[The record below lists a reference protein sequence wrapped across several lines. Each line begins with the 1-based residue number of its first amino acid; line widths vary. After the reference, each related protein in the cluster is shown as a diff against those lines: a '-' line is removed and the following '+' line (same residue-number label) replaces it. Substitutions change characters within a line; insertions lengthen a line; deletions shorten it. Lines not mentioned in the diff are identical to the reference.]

1 MLKFVEDNVGGKR
14 CHHLSSISRD
24 PTAVTTPAKEA
35 RVSNDEAT
43 QVAVTGYASSSPQI
57 DLGQHNRATQPPST
71 ILESRTEQD
80 PDGLAEGA
88 YLRFIGDLNPE
99 ASFLRRHPQ
108 DSTTGSPTL
117 HAIGVWQDR
126 KSQER
131 TRPEQNVSASDVDIE
146 APEGGSIRRSG
157 LVSLQ
162 ALSPYLRKE
171 CLSVMPPEYE
181 YEMISKIFYSRFDTL
196 FPILHGQNILDL
208 DEMERTAIKQCIC
221 LTAAPDPSLRAH
233 LRLPHTA
240 TVLSPLEFRTYLAAA
255 VKQSLD
261 MGFIRDK
268 IVLLQVYTLMA
279 FSASEANGSEISSSY
294 CAQAVL
300 YSQTLGLHLGWPEAA
315 KAKRSRCLYWC
326 VRVLDRLNAATNG
339 RPILMH
345 DRDVDKYVNES
356 IGEQVPP
363 FRLLIRISGILD
375 AVIAQYRPHP
385 SGEAQIPPEIS
396 FEDLVHDTQTSGIG
410 DGLLASL
417 EVFFS
422 AVMILRDRPSKQNGA
437 QEQTPHSPTQ
447 FFHAMNIV
455 SLLTEDLQSAM
466 TYWAIVPYGVALA
479 TSVAYRQMRNSTIPY
494 KRKRAR
500 LLLSSGCDVLDELTT
515 SFPSAR
521 KMAKLAKSALR
532 EFDRVGTST
541 ASTALRGQAPGGGNP
556 LHNMESRALGGEM
569 RPNGQNISENPI
581 SGSNLDAGL
590 FYESGC
596 DFAMPTLD
604 TIWSNALDI
613 PITSD
618 VFDSLILDPLGSTD
632 WLRQS

>member
-1 MLKFVEDNVGGKR
+1 
-14 CHHLSSISRD
+14 
-24 PTAVTTPAKEA
+24 
-35 RVSNDEAT
+35 
-43 QVAVTGYASSSPQI
+43 VAVAGYASSSPQI
-57 DLGQHNRATQPPST
+57 DLGQHDRATQPPST
-71 ILESRTEQD
+71 IQESRTEQD

-108 DSTTGSPTL
+108 DSATGSPTL

-221 LTAAPDPSLRAH
+221 LTAAPDPSLMEH

-294 CAQAVL
+294 CAQAVF

-385 SGEAQIPPEIS
+385 SGEAHIPPEIS
-396 FEDLVHDTQTSGIG
+396 FEDLVRETQTSGIG
-410 DGLLASL
+410 DGLLG
-417 EVFFS
+417 
-422 AVMILRDRPSKQNGA
+422 K
-437 QEQTPHSPTQ
+437 
-447 FFHAMNIV
+447 
-455 SLLTEDLQSAM
+455 
-466 TYWAIVPYGVALA
+466 
-479 TSVAYRQMRNSTIPY
+479 ST
-494 KRKRAR
+494 
-500 LLLSSGCDVLDELTT
+500 LS
-515 SFPSAR
+515 
-521 KMAKLAKSALR
+521 
-532 EFDRVGTST
+532 
-541 ASTALRGQAPGGGNP
+541 
-556 LHNMESRALGGEM
+556 
-569 RPNGQNISENPI
+569 
-581 SGSNLDAGL
+581 
-590 FYESGC
+590 
-596 DFAMPTLD
+596 TL
-604 TIWSNALDI
+604 S
-613 PITSD
+613 
-618 VFDSLILDPLGSTD
+618 
-632 WLRQS
+632 

>member
-1 MLKFVEDNVGGKR
+1 MFKR

-24 PTAVTTPAKEA
+24 PTAVNTPAKEA
-35 RVSNDEAT
+35 RISNDETT
-43 QVAVTGYASSSPQI
+43 QVAVAGYASSSPQI
-57 DLGQHNRATQPPST
+57 DLGQHDRATQPPST
-71 ILESRTEQD
+71 IQESRIEQD
-80 PDGLAEGA
+80 SDGLAEGA

-146 APEGGSIRRSG
+146 APEGSSIRRSG

-221 LTAAPDPSLRAH
+221 LTAAPDPSLRPH

-268 IVLLQVYTLMA
+268 IVLLQVYALMA
-279 FSASEANGSEISSSY
+279 FSASEANGSEISSNY
-294 CAQAVL
+294 CAQADCIL
-300 YSQTLGLHLGWPEAA
+300 AGLKQPKQNG
-315 KAKRSRCLYWC
+315 
-326 VRVLDRLNAATNG
+326 LDAFT
-339 RPILMH
+339 
-345 DRDVDKYVNES
+345 DVDKYVNES

-396 FEDLVHDTQTSGIG
+396 FEDLVRDTQTSGIG
-410 DGLLASL
+410 DGLL
-417 EVFFS
+417 

-437 QEQTPHSPTQ
+437 QEQTPHFPTQ

-569 RPNGQNISENPI
+569 RPNGQNIAENPI

-618 VFDSLILDPLGSTD
+618 VFDSLTLDPLGSTD